1 MGFLGPEK
9 YIAEELA
16 TKMDGRGNYETPVG
30 KYETSVPGIFAAGGN
45 TTNFETLGYDF
56 IKANQLQFLMHLQ
69 IVEGVSLW

>member
-30 KYETSVPGIFAAGGN
+30 KYETSVPGVFAAGGN
-45 TTNFETLGYDF
+45 RKFRN
-56 IKANQLQFLMHLQ
+56 IC
-69 IVEGVSLW
+69 I